1 MDKKTNSSDGTAI
14 AYERVGTGPAVIL
27 VSGALSAG
35 SSMEPLAARLSAGLG
50 AVPYDRRGRGASG
63 DTAPYAVSREVEDI
77 AALIDAVG
85 GSAALYGM
93 SSGAALALEAAASGL
108 AVTRVAVY
116 EPPFALGAG
125 GGKERAEY
133 TRQLS
138 GLLADGRN
146 GAAVELFM
154 SLTGMPAG
162 MIAGARRSPWWPDM
176 EAVAPT
182 LAYDDAAMGDGLV
195 PRERLASITVP
206 VLAVAGGASPAWM
219 REAAR
224 TVAEAVP
231 DGTYRTL
238 DGQTHAVDPDAL
250 GPLLSD
256 FFSA

>member
-116 EPPFALGAG
+116 EP
-125 GGKERAEY
+125 
-133 TRQLS
+133 LS
-138 GLLADGRN
+138 RSAQ
-146 GAAVELFM
+146 GAAR
-154 SLTGMPAG
+154 SARSTRGSCPGSWPTAATGP
-162 MIAGARRSPWWPDM
+162 RWSSSCRSPACP
-176 EAVAPT
+176 P
-182 LAYDDAAMGDGLV
+182 G
-195 PRERLASITVP
+195 
-206 VLAVAGGASPAWM
+206 
-219 REAAR
+219 
-224 TVAEAVP
+224 
-231 DGTYRTL
+231 
-238 DGQTHAVDPDAL
+238 
-250 GPLLSD
+250 
-256 FFSA
+256 